1 MPDFNTARL
10 RNATAALLLA
20 LAASACQQGGVTVE
34 TNSNAN
40 AANANA
46 AGAANTNTSAS
57 TEAATIEAK
66 EPDQYRATLVFSGTA
81 EGQSQ
86 GIKIPVDVSRSGDN
100 RRYAFNNLPVIGQLV
115 LLDRADKRY
124 LIIPQKRQYAELT
137 PELLGFDFRSLTPA
151 QIVAHLRRQQGVERV
166 GEEQLNGR
174 TVTRYRYAATAQTQT
189 QAGAVRAD
197 SYFLV
202 DKDTGLP
209 VHAEMTGQSTGN
221 VQGVSRARLVAD
233 MQDIQTTVNAADFEL
248 PAGYQQLTEQQI
260 KQQAQALAGF
270 LQFVLGQ
277 MQQGG
282 ALGGGGGGATPT
294 MTASPATGA
303 SPAAGTTTASP
314 TSPTNR

>member
-1 MPDFNTARL
+1 MLDLNTARL
-10 RNATAALLLA
+10 RGAAAALVLA
-20 LAASACQQGGVTVE
+20 LAVGCQEGNVKVE
-34 TNSNAN
+34 TNSNTNAGNTN
-40 AANANA
+40 AA
-46 AGAANTNTSAS
+46 AANTNTSAA

-86 GIKIPVDVSRSGDN
+86 GVKIPVDVSRSGDN

-115 LLDRADKRY
+115 LLDRSDKRY
-124 LIIPQKRQYAELT
+124 LIIPQRKQYAELT

-166 GEEQLNGR
+166 GEEQSNGR
-174 TVTRYRYAATAQTQT
+174 TVVRYRYAATAQTQT

-209 VHAEMTGQSTGN
+209 VHAELTGRSTGN
-221 VQGVSRARLVAD
+221 VQGVNTARLVAD
-233 MQDIQTTVNAADFEL
+233 MTDIQTTANAADFEL
-248 PAGYQQLTEQQI
+248 PQGYQQLTEQQI
-260 KQQAQALAGF
+260 KQQAQGLAQL

-277 MQQGG
+277 LQSQGTLGG
-282 ALGGGGGGATPT
+282 APPT
-294 MTASPATGA
+294 LVSPSPGSSPGS
-303 SPAAGTTTASP
+303 SPAAGTTPATPA
-314 TSPTNR
+314 SPTNR

>member
-1 MPDFNTARL
+1 MPDFNNARM
-10 RNATAALLLA
+10 RGATAALLLA
-20 LAASACQQGGVTVE
+20 LAVGCQQGNVKVE
-34 TNSNAN
+34 TNSNAG
-40 AANANA
+40 NANA
-46 AGAANTNTSAS
+46 AANSNTAPA
-57 TEAATIEAK
+57 TEAATIAAS
-66 EPDQYRATLVFSGTA
+66 EPEQYRATLVFTGTA
-81 EGQSQ
+81 EGQPQ
-86 GIKIPVDVSRSGDN
+86 GVKVPVDVSRSGDN
-100 RRYAFNNLPVIGQLV
+100 RRYAFNLPNPIGQII
-115 LLDRADKRY
+115 LLDRSDKRY
-124 LIIPQKRQYAELT
+124 LIIASRRQYAELT

-209 VHAEMTGQSTGN
+209 VHAELTGQSTGN

-233 MQDIQTTVNAADFEL
+233 MTDIQTTVNAADFEL

-277 MQQGG
+277 MQAQG
-282 ALGGGGGGATPT
+282 ALGGTPPT
-294 MTASPATGA
+294 VVSP
-303 SPAAGTTTASP
+303 SPAGTTTASP
-314 TSPTNR
+314 ASPTNR

>member
-1 MPDFNTARL
+1 MPDLN
-10 RNATAALLLA
+10 NATLRGAAVALVLA
-20 LAASACQQGGVTVE
+20 LAVGCQQGNVTVE
-34 TNSNAN
+34 TNSNAGNTN
-40 AANANA
+40 AA
-46 AGAANTNTSAS
+46 AANSNTSPAA
-57 TEAATIEAK
+57 EAATIEAK

-86 GIKIPVDVSRSGDN
+86 GVKIPVDVSRSGDN

-115 LLDRADKRY
+115 LLDRSDKRY
-124 LIIPQKRQYAELT
+124 LIIPQRKQYAELT

-174 TVTRYRYAATAQTQT
+174 TVIRYRYAATAQTQT
-189 QAGAVRAD
+189 QAGQVRAD

-209 VHAEMTGQSTGN
+209 VHAELTGQSTGN

-233 MQDIQTTVNAADFEL
+233 MTDIQTTADAADFEL

-260 KQQAQALAGF
+260 KQQAQALASF

-277 MQQGG
+277 LQ
-282 ALGGGGGGATPT
+282 AGGGPPT
-294 MTASPATGA
+294 VISTSPAPGA
-303 SPAAGTTTASP
+303 SPAGTTASP
-314 TSPTNR
+314 TGTTASPASPTNR

>member
-1 MPDFNTARL
+1 MPDFKIFGARL
-10 RNATAALLLA
+10 ACAALLLSF
-20 LAASACQQGGVTVE
+20 AAACQQGNVKVE
-34 TNSNAN
+34 TNSNAG
-40 AANANA
+40 NANA
-46 AGAANTNTSAS
+46 AATNSNTSPAS
-57 TEAATIEAK
+57 EAATIAAS
-66 EPDQYRATLVFSGTA
+66 EPNEYRATLVFSGTA

-86 GIKIPVDVSRSGDN
+86 GVKIPVDVSRSGDN

-115 LLDRADKRY
+115 LLDRSDKRY
-124 LIIPQKRQYAELT
+124 LIIPQRKQYAELT

-166 GEEQLNGR
+166 GEEQHNGR
-174 TVTRYRYAATAQTQT
+174 TVVRYRYAASAQTQT

-209 VHAEMTGQSTGN
+209 VHAELTGQSTGN

-233 MQDIQTTVNAADFEL
+233 MQDIQTTANAADFEL
-248 PAGYQQLTEQQI
+248 PEGYQQLTEQQI

-277 MQQGG
+277 MQSQGTLGG
-282 ALGGGGGGATPT
+282 APPAT
-294 MTASPATGA
+294 TASPATGA
-303 SPAAGTTTASP
+303 SPAGTTAASP
-314 TSPTNR
+314 ASPTNR

>member
-10 RNATAALLLA
+10 RGATAVLALA
-20 LAASACQQGGVTVE
+20 LAAGCQQGNVKVE
-34 TNSNAN
+34 TNSNAG
-40 AANANA
+40 NANA
-46 AGAANTNTSAS
+46 AAVNSNTSPAAEAVTIAAS
-57 TEAATIEAK
+57 
-66 EPDQYRATLVFSGTA
+66 EPNEYRATLVFSGTA

-124 LIIPQKRQYAELT
+124 LIIPQRRQYAELT

-174 TVTRYRYAATAQTQT
+174 TVTRYRYAASAQTQT
-189 QAGAVRAD
+189 QAGDVRAD

-209 VHAEMTGQSTGN
+209 VHAELTGRSTGN
-221 VQGVSRARLVAD
+221 VQGVSSARLVAD
-233 MQDIQTTVNAADFEL
+233 MTDIQTTANAADFEL
-248 PAGYQQLTEQQI
+248 PEGYQQLTEQQI
-260 KQQAQALAGF
+260 KQQAQGLAQL

-277 MQQGG
+277 MQAQGT
-282 ALGGGGGGATPT
+282 LGGTPP
-294 MTASPATGA
+294 AAVSP
-303 SPAAGTTTASP
+303 SPAAGTSPAGTTAASP
-314 TSPTNR
+314 ASPTNR

>member
-1 MPDFNTARL
+1 MPDLKTARL
-10 RNATAALLLA
+10 RGATAALLLA
-20 LAASACQQGGVTVE
+20 LAAGCQQGNVKVE
-34 TNSNAN
+34 TNSNAG
-40 AANANA
+40 NANA
-46 AGAANTNTSAS
+46 AATNSNTSPAA
-57 TEAATIEAK
+57 EAATIEAK

-100 RRYAFNNLPVIGQLV
+100 RRYSFNNLPVIGQLV
-115 LLDRADKRY
+115 LLDRSDKRY

-166 GEEQLNGR
+166 GEEQSNGR
-174 TVTRYRYAATAQTQT
+174 TVVRYRYAATAQTQT

-209 VHAEMTGQSTGN
+209 VHAELTGQSTGN

-233 MQDIQTTVNAADFEL
+233 MQDIQTTANAADFEL

-277 MQQGG
+277 MQAQGTSGG
-282 ALGGGGGGATPT
+282 APPT
-294 MTASPATGA
+294 LVSPSPTA
-303 SPAAGTTTASP
+303 SPAAGTTAASP
-314 TSPTNR
+314 ASPTNR